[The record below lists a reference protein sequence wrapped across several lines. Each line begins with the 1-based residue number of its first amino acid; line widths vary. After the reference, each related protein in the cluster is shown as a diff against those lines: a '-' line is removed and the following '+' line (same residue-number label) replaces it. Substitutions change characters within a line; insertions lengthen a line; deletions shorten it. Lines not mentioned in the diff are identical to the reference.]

1 MSGPRL
7 RLLATP
13 RLLAGAAWGVT
24 QPVLLCSFTLHGAPE
39 PGIEALQSV
48 LETLVDDPYPQD
60 DLPSDAD
67 AEGHADHALLRLL
80 HRCCAAIQREQNV
93 PAFGPCKVLPGT
105 GEGEGEGEAR
115 GLVLAMPCPQPAAL
129 RAILPWVM
137 GVANGETPGEDRGLD
152 GSGSPVAGDPADRA
166 DRSASLQA
174 LRLQVRPFGSGGT
187 NTLHFLAAA
196 GALNIP
202 VTRLAQETYQL
213 GFGERSRWLSS
224 SVTDRTPQIG
234 VQIASRK
241 DQTAALLRQC
251 GLPVPQHRLVTSEA
265 AAAKAAHSL
274 GFPVV
279 VKPADQEQGRGVFT
293 RLCDDEQVRR
303 SWRQAREHSKSI
315 LVECWHA
322 GDDYRITVAHGRIVK
337 VMHRRPGGVVGDGQ
351 RSVREL
357 VLQVQEGREQQRA
370 FRRSGAFRLALDGEA
385 DELLAEQGLQPDGVP
400 AAGREVVLRRKANIS
415 AGGTHRLVDPAQ
427 VHADNLALAQRAAA
441 LLRLDLAGIDLIS
454 TDIAQP
460 WHRNGAVICEVNA
473 RPQLG
478 FRDLPQLYAELLREM
493 VGSGQDVAFHAL
505 LVGHTEPSELARGWR
520 AFAEQQGCNA
530 WSDAQGAWL
539 DGRQVGWA
547 PKDSV
552 ASARTLLM
560 ERGLRAAFLVLR
572 AEDVVQQGLPVD
584 RLRTLGLLREP
595 TAAAGP
601 PQPMVTRAL
610 QMSLPHADRL
620 VRYSEAGNRPR
631 PTRSGPAR
639 SR

>member
-1 MSGPRL
+1 MSAPVSGPLL
-7 RLLATP
+7 RLQAAP
-13 RLLAGAAWGVT
+13 SLLSGSAWGVT
-24 QPVLLCSFTLHGAPE
+24 QPVLLCSFTLRGPPE
-39 PGIEALQSV
+39 PGIEALQAV
-48 LETLVDDPYPQD
+48 LDTLVDDPYPPD
-60 DLPSDAD
+60 DPQASAEGDAD
-67 AEGHADHALLRLL
+67 QTLLGWL

-93 PAFGPCKVLPGT
+93 PAFGPCKVLPGK
-105 GEGEGEGEAR
+105 GDGDAR
-115 GLVLAMPCPQPAAL
+115 ALVLAMPCPRPAAL

-137 GVANGETPGEDRGLD
+137 GVANGGTPGELRGRD
-152 GSGSPVAGDPADRA
+152 DRA
-166 DRSASLQA
+166 ASLQA
-174 LRLQVRPFGSGGT
+174 LRLQVRPFGAGGT

-196 GALNIP
+196 RALAVP
-202 VTRLAQETYQL
+202 VTPFAPETYQL
-213 GFGERSRWLSS
+213 GFGERSRWISS

-234 VQIASRK
+234 VQIARRK
-241 DQTAALLRQC
+241 DQTSALLRQC
-251 GLPVPQHRLVTSEA
+251 GLPVPQQRLVTSEA
-265 AAAKAAHSL
+265 AAAKAALSL

-293 RLCDDEQVRR
+293 RLRDEAQVRH
-303 SWRQAREHSKSI
+303 SWRQASEHSRSI

-337 VMHRRPGGVVGDGQ
+337 IMHRRPGGVVGDGQ
-351 RSVREL
+351 RSVRDL
-357 VLQVQEGREQQRA
+357 VLLAQQGREQQRA

-385 DELLAEQGLQPDGVP
+385 EELLAEQGLQADGVP

-415 AGGTHRLVDPAQ
+415 AGGTHRLVNPAQ
-427 VHADNLALAQRAAA
+427 VHPDNLALAQRAAA

-454 TDIAQP
+454 TDIAQA

-478 FRDLPQLYAELLREM
+478 FRDLPQLYRELLREM
-493 VGSGQDVAFHAL
+493 LGSGQDVAFHAL
-505 LVGHTEPSELARGWR
+505 LVGPADPGVPARGWR
-520 AFAEQQGCNA
+520 SFAEQQGCNA

-539 DGRQVGWA
+539 DGRQLGWA
-547 PKDSV
+547 PEDSV

-584 RLRTLGLLREP
+584 RLRTLGLLKDP
-595 TAAAGP
+595 ATADGP
-601 PQPMVTRAL
+601 PEPVVSQAL

-620 VRYSEAGNRPR
+620 VRYSEAGNRHR